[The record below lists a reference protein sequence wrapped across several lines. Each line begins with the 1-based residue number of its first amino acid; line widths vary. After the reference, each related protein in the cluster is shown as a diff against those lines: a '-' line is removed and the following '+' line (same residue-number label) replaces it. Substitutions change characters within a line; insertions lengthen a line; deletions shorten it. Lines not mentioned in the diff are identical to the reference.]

1 MTDDS
6 HYELIHIWGSHLG
19 RLYFKTLKPFD
30 IKGLHGVV
38 EGMRWVLPPLSNS
51 WIIFILWLYIALNRI
66 PNIDCY

>member
-6 HYELIHIWGSHLG
+6 HYELIHTWGGHLG
-19 RLYFKTLKPFD
+19 RPYFKTLKPFD

-38 EGMRWVLPPLSNS
+38 EGMRWALAALSNS
-51 WIIFILWLYIALNRI
+51 WIIIILWLYIALNRT